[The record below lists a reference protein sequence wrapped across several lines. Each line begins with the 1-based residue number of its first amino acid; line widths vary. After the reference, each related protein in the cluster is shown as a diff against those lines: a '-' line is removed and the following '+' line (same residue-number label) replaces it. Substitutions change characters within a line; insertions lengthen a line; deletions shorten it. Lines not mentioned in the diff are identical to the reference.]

1 VPGFPIIDP
10 IDPIPVKNSCLVT
23 IDGQTTS
30 LDCATWFNQI
40 KLTEGQIWQ
49 TSDGQGINYG
59 TFPGTGGPEIGSS
72 AKDME
77 IALSAAGGDT
87 GVSMGLPDSST
98 GLPIDPG
105 FPPNPPIAIAPGVL
119 TAGNFADGLNLKI
132 FTNFWQKFG
141 FGQDGYSFDGTSLHA
156 DLDLNDWQQLLPL
169 SADRNG
175 VDRLDLTIIVDA
187 TGSMSDEMEYL
198 KEEIKDIVA
207 QVKQRF
213 PQVAQR
219 YSLVVYRDTGDDYL
233 TKGMQFTGDIN
244 KFHQFLSQQ
253 FAGGGG
259 DYPESM
265 HVALIESAAALQW
278 DSAATTAKLVFLVAD
293 APTHKNDE
301 QAVLDAVA
309 ELRKENV
316 LVYPIA
322 ASGVADEAEVMM
334 RTAAVL
340 TGGQYSF
347 LTDDSGVGNPH
358 AEPHFPCFHV
368 EKLND
373 LMVRL
378 INSELSGE
386 RLEPEA
392 GKIIRT
398 IGKPEKGVCL
408 D

>member
-1 VPGFPIIDP
+1 
-10 IDPIPVKNSCLVT
+10 
-23 IDGQTTS
+23 
-30 LDCATWFNQI
+30 
-40 KLTEGQIWQ
+40 
-49 TSDGQGINYG
+49 
-59 TFPGTGGPEIGSS
+59 
-72 AKDME
+72 
-77 IALSAAGGDT
+77 
-87 GVSMGLPDSST
+87 
-98 GLPIDPG
+98 
-105 FPPNPPIAIAPGVL
+105 
-119 TAGNFADGLNLKI
+119 
-132 FTNFWQKFG
+132 
-141 FGQDGYSFDGTSLHA
+141 
-156 DLDLNDWQQLLPL
+156 
-169 SADRNG
+169 
-175 VDRLDLTIIVDA
+175 
-187 TGSMSDEMEYL
+187 
-198 KEEIKDIVA
+198 
-207 QVKQRF
+207 
-213 PQVAQR
+213 
-219 YSLVVYRDTGDDYL
+219 
-233 TKGMQFTGDIN
+233 
-244 KFHQFLSQQ
+244 
-253 FAGGGG
+253 
-259 DYPESM
+259 M